1 MKTMLK
7 TIIAIAA
14 VTVLLTGT
22 VFSQTENKME
32 KTKPATDYSK
42 DTASMDSIISA
53 LYGSISGGP
62 GVQRDWARFNNL
74 FHKDARLIPTGKNAG
89 TGLYNATSFTPE
101 EYVKRSEPFMMQ
113 NGFFE
118 KEIAR
123 KTIRFGNIVHLFSTY
138 EGRNKESDEKPFLR
152 GINSIQLL
160 FDGKRWWI
168 LTVYWQA
175 ETPDN
180 PLPAEFLP

>member
-1 MKTMLK
+1 MKNKLM
-7 TIIAIAA
+7 AVFAVAA
-14 VTVLLTGT
+14 VALLAAGT
-22 VFSQTENKME
+22 VSAQADE
-32 KTKPATDYSK
+32 KKDQAKQMDYTK
-42 DTASMDSIISA
+42 DTETIDSIIAA
-53 LYGSISGGP
+53 LYDSISGGP
-62 GVQRDWARFNNL
+62 EVKRDWARFNNL
-74 FHKDARLIPTGKNAG
+74 FHPDARLIPTGKSQA
-89 TGLYNATSFTPE
+89 TGLYNATSFTPDG
-101 EYVKRSEPFMMQ
+101 YVKRSEPFMMQ

-123 KTIRFGNIVHLFSTY
+123 KTIRFGNIVHIFSTY
-138 EGRNKESDEKPFLR
+138 EGRYKETDEKAFLR

-180 PLPAEFLP
+180 PLPAELLP